1 MTRTRT
7 GQRTG
12 VALAATLTALA
23 IVAACSSGGGSAAA
37 PQSANTSGAAPTG
50 VTLTVWRSPLDTPA
64 INNLYKAYEKA
75 SGNKLNLVSL
85 PSDAYEVTVKTK
97 FVTGSKPD
105 ILNFAAGVDQI
116 SQLNPAKNLIDL
128 SDLDFIKREGS
139 LAKSAGYFNG
149 HTYAV
154 ALGPVASYGIFYN
167 KQVFANAG
175 LEPPKTFDDLKT
187 VCSTLKSK
195 APAVAPIFEAGGE
208 GWPPQI
214 LAGML
219 YVTDANKDGAYVA
232 SLMDG
237 SAKLSDAN
245 SPLVK
250 GLADYA
256 EFRTSHCFNSDA
268 TTAKLGDSAKALLAG
283 KAAMVAQVDSAMTPL
298 LADDPAAARK
308 IGFVGVSASGPVVA
322 TTPNITGTYYA
333 PKTGDAIKERAAV
346 DFINFITGKGYQ
358 QYINDANAVPTL
370 SGVDA
375 PKQVGLNAAVATA
388 LQSGSAPTYL
398 TNLPASTA
406 LGPLALQVLAGQ
418 ISPQDVGVK
427 MNVSFEA
434 AKQKLAK

>member
-1 MTRTRT
+1 
-7 GQRTG
+7 
-12 VALAATLTALA
+12 LTALA
-23 IVAACSSGGGSAAA
+23 TVTACGGDGGSAAA
-37 PQSANTSGAAPTG
+37 PQAANTTGAAPTG

-85 PSDAYEVTVKTK
+85 PSDAYEETVKTK

-105 ILNFAAGVDQI
+105 ILNFAAGIDQV
-116 SQLNPAKNLIDL
+116 SQLNPTKNLIDL
-128 SDLDFIKREGS
+128 SDLDFIEREGS
-139 LAKSAGYFNG
+139 LAKSAGYFDG
-149 HTYAV
+149 HTYAA
-154 ALGPVASYGIFYN
+154 ALGPVSSYGIFYN
-167 KQVFANAG
+167 KQVFTDAG

-219 YVTDANKDGAYVA
+219 YVADANKDGAYAA

-237 SAKLSDAN
+237 SAKLSDADG
-245 SPLVK
+245 PLVK
-250 GLADYA
+250 GLAGYA
-256 EFRTSHCFNSDA
+256 EFRTSDCFNSDY

-283 KAAMVAQVDSAMTPL
+283 KAAMVAQVDAAMTPL
-298 LADDPAAARK
+298 LADDPAAASK
-308 IGFVGVSASGPVVA
+308 IGFVGVSASGPVVT

-333 PKTGDAIKERAAV
+333 PKTGDDTKERAAV
-346 DFINFITGKGYQ
+346 DFINFITGAGYQ
-358 QYINDANAVPTL
+358 QYITDANAVPTM
-370 SGVDA
+370 SGIDT
-375 PKQVGLNAAVATA
+375 PKQVGLNATVATA
-388 LQSGSAPTYL
+388 LQGGSAPAYL

-406 LGPLALQVLAGQ
+406 LGPLALQLLAGQ
-418 ISPQDVGVK
+418 ISPQDVGDK
-427 MNVSFEA
+427 MNVSFQA